1 MLILGLDIATV
12 TGIGFVDAARP
23 PATWRAI
30 ALEAEGESIW
40 EKVDDFDGGLRD
52 LLSERRPDFAVIER
66 PLGVVVDYG
75 GGPGQQEDGGGKRMI
90 NATTTIL
97 LAGLAGAA
105 IGVLNG
111 LGIPFGMIS
120 DKTWRRAYYGPGFQP
135 PTRIVK
141 QRGKDKIERDWKAA
155 AVQRAELQGILLPS
169 SKKAAH
175 DAAEAIGI
183 AVAWQSVNMIP
194 RRHQRAFMD
203 LRSSRRAA

>member
-12 TGIGFVDAARP
+12 TGIGFVDTAQPP
-23 PATWRAI
+23 PAWRAI
-30 ALEAEGESIW
+30 ALEAEGDSVW
-40 EKVDDFDGGLRD
+40 EKVDDFDDGLRA
-52 LLSERRPDFAVIER
+52 LVSERRPDFAVIER

-75 GGPGQQEDGGGKRMI
+75 GGQQRDGGNRMI

-111 LGIPFGMIS
+111 LGIPYGMVA
-120 DKTWRRAYYGPGFQP
+120 DRTWRRAYFGTGFEP
-135 PTRIVK
+135 PEKIVR
-141 QRGKDKIERDWKAA
+141 QHGKEKIERDWKAA

-183 AVAWQSVNMIP
+183 AVAWHSVNMIP
-194 RRHQRAFMD
+194 ARHQRAFMD
-203 LRSSRRAA
+203 LRTGRAAA